1 MLLTLGF
8 VCVPAEKCVFSH
20 PCSHSP
26 NTADLQAWIPAHL
39 AVLLLLF
46 HLAWDLFAGPCI
58 AARGRF
64 FQANVFK
71 LPKYRKHWVFPFKK
85 AKKKKKKKE
94 REISPFEISEEHL
107 CQPSQGSSII
117 KRAQKQQDWVQFPL
131 LNTL

>member
-1 MLLTLGF
+1 MRKHQKFGVFYFNNALNSWF
-8 VCVPAEKCVFSH
+8 CVCVPAEKRVFSH

-39 AVLLLLF
+39 TVLLLLF

-71 LPKYRKHWVFPFKK
+71 LPNYHKHWVFPFKK
-85 AKKKKKKKE
+85 QKKKKKKKGK
-94 REISPFEISEEHL
+94 FLHL
-107 CQPSQGSSII
+107 
-117 KRAQKQQDWVQFPL
+117 R
-131 LNTL
+131 